1 MKKYYRVVVGS
12 VVAVVLLAV
21 VLLCRVRQRLV
32 VSIDGFE
39 VYATD
44 TLNIGQG
51 SDICFN
57 DVPHDFLRVVRN
69 GKGFEWKVSD
79 LCLKND
85 SLCYF
90 KVNNVNPNIHRLD
103 QGQTVVV
110 KMDGKK
116 YTITAEDVEDMLDD
130 QESQYVLLRN
140 VLEKRRR
147 EAGTEGEDLRTRK
160 ELRSLFYRK
169 NGGFFSADGPW
180 HLLILDTKTT
190 LEGGGGT
197 ISYVT
202 SGTTDSRCKVQF
214 FSVAEYSFQSGE
226 DIFSIGDVNY
236 MAKPVAM
243 RTGWGAGH
251 VMLRSDNGFVAVAYP
266 KPLTYTEDLD
276 VLRQL
281 AGSTTSM
288 LTMQQA
294 DGALPVGHCL
304 YLPQYSTLL
313 RQEVCH
319 VRFHD
324 DSLLVADNVV
334 KAHPSLLPMLKPATV
349 DDGMGR
355 LKLHVGVIGK
365 GFILSYL
372 WLPLVIFLLVAVAY
386 PWLVDVGRVN
396 LRGKTYWANQ
406 LPMSFRMLAFVAFA
420 YCVGKVMVAVKLS
433 WTFPY
438 FEKLTGV
445 VVVSAGLMLMLFYQ
459 LSLVINHDFI
469 TAQPSMGRRGKKMW
483 KPWAALAVSLAGL
496 GLCAVA
502 LWAMDTRF
510 SAGMLD
516 AYLPKEVFTLNFF
529 KWTSS
534 SCDGIN
540 ELHRS
545 VPYTLTLVN
554 GAIFILLILMALPV
568 VKRMM
573 VKGRKMA
580 DGALAGCSA
589 VLVGWVPKAWA
600 ANIGKGNIEAVG
612 IALVYAIVVM
622 AASIVP
628 GNFST
633 AFITLVLVVGM
644 SHALMHVQYTESRL
658 WAFVTS
664 MVITLMM
671 LVAAIV
677 MPNADTGYF
686 TNYLGF
692 ACMVVLLYV
701 LVSKYSRRTPS
712 PAELK
717 ANKKERMWMN
727 VIMGGVL
734 VLVLLIVPKVLSLVD
749 AEKVDYGRTSRRFHM
764 FAQFENYRN
773 SGYRYAVSDAE
784 FMTVMVHGMYNVS
797 GADPLS
803 PERHPL
809 HPSVSTG
816 LSPVVLNDVSLP
828 IAFFGTYGLGAYVIF
843 FALLALL
850 LTIVVGGT
858 IPPANLLDKGVEVDV
873 RMLWRLLAVL
883 MWTCTSFY
891 LYASYVGQF
900 PFTGRLC
907 PGFGVDSVGEALE
920 SATLLAFMTATLLKN
935 EHATK
940 RL

>member
-1 MKKYYRVVVGS
+1 MKKYYWVVSGCL
-12 VVAVVLLAV
+12 VAVVLLSV

-39 VYATD
+39 LYATD
-44 TLNIGQG
+44 SLCIGQG

-57 DVPHDFLRVVRN
+57 EVPHDFLHVKRS
-69 GKGFEWKVSD
+69 GEGFEWKVSD
-79 LCLKND
+79 HCLQKD

-90 KVNNVNPNIHRLD
+90 KVNNVNPNLHLLG

-110 KMDGKK
+110 TLDGKK
-116 YTITAEDVEDMLDD
+116 HTITTEEISTMLDG

-140 VLEKRRR
+140 VLEKQRRDV
-147 EAGTEGEDLRTRK
+147 GTAGEDFRTRK
-160 ELRSLFYRK
+160 ALRSMFFRD
-169 NGGFFSADGPW
+169 NGGLFSSKGPW
-180 HLLILDTKTT
+180 HLLILDVETT
-190 LEGGGGT
+190 LEGGGET
-197 ISYVT
+197 IRYVT
-202 SGTTDSRCKVQF
+202 SGTTGAQCKVQF
-214 FSVAEYSFQSGE
+214 FRVAEYSFQSGE

-243 RTGWGAGH
+243 RTSWGAGH
-251 VMLRSDNGFVAVAYP
+251 VMLCANSGHVAVAFP
-266 KPLTYTEDLD
+266 KPLTYTEDVT

-288 LTMQQA
+288 LTMLQT

-319 VRFHD
+319 VRLHD
-324 DSLLVADNVV
+324 DSLLVAGHLVQ
-334 KAHPSLLPMLKPATV
+334 ARPSLLPMLKPAVV
-349 DDGMGR
+349 DDGVGR
-355 LKLHVGVIGK
+355 LRLHVGIIGK
-365 GFILSYL
+365 GFVLSYL
-372 WLPLVIFLLVAVAY
+372 WLPLAIFLLVALAY
-386 PWLVDVGRVN
+386 PWLVDVRHLN
-396 LRGKTYWANQ
+396 IRGKTYWATL
-406 LPMSFRMLAFVAFA
+406 LPDSFRLLAFVAFA
-420 YCVGKVMVAVKLS
+420 YCVGRMMVAVKLS
-433 WTFPY
+433 WTYPY

-445 VVVSAGLMLMLFYQ
+445 VVVSAGLLLMLFYQ
-459 LSLVINHDFI
+459 LSLLINHDFL
-469 TAQPSMGRRGKKMW
+469 TARPSVGRARGKTW
-483 KPWAALAVSLAGL
+483 KPWAAQAVSLVGL
-496 GLCAVA
+496 GVCAMA

-516 AYLPKEVFTLNFF
+516 AYLPKEVFTLNFL
-529 KWTSS
+529 KWASR

-545 VPYTLTLVN
+545 VPYTLALVN
-554 GAIFILLILMALPV
+554 GAVFILLFFMAFPA
-568 VKRMM
+568 VKRM
-573 VKGRKMA
+573 VVQCKEKVGGVMA
-580 DGALAGCSA
+580 RCGDFLAGL
-589 VLVGWVPKAWA
+589 VLAAWSSKA
-600 ANIGKGNIEAVG
+600 GKGNVEAVV
-612 IALVYAIVVM
+612 IALVYAIVIALV
-622 AASIVP
+622 SIVP

-644 SHALMHVQYTESRL
+644 SHALMYVEYTESRL
-658 WAFVTS
+658 WAFLTS
-664 MVITLMM
+664 MVITLEM

-677 MPNADTGYF
+677 MPRADKGYF

-692 ACMVVLLYV
+692 VCMVVLLYV
-701 LVSKYSRRTPS
+701 LVSKYSRRAPS
-712 PAELK
+712 PAELN
-717 ANKKERMWMN
+717 ANKKERLWMN
-727 VIMGGVL
+727 VILGGVL
-734 VLVLLIVPKVLSLVD
+734 LTVLLVVPKVLSLAD
-749 AEKVDYGRTSRRFHM
+749 PEEVDYGRTSRRFHM

-784 FMTVMVHGMYNVS
+784 FMTVMVHGMYNSS

-828 IAFFGTYGLGAYVIF
+828 IAFFGTYGWGAYVIY
-843 FALLALL
+843 FALLALML
-850 LTIVVGGT
+850 FIVVGGVV
-858 IPPANLLDKGVEVDV
+858 PPVALLNRGVEVDV

-920 SATLLAFMTATLLKN
+920 SAILLAFMTATLLKN
-935 EHATK
+935 DQAPR